1 MPIDEATRIQ
11 RRKERWAQKR
21 AQRALEAGGQIVPAA
36 EAIETPEPESAPVPE
51 PPASPPVAV
60 EAASPPIAE
69 ATSFAPANDLRST
82 QQKPAAFAEVLR
94 TPPDMPRLSEQHAES
109 DAHASPAEDFPAV
122 PPPRAPLSSAPIRA
136 AREGWTK
143 EPILMAL
150 LLVALL
156 VLLGNTFFLIRMNG
170 VADRVNAMTKNL
182 PAAVSAVA
190 DRPWVAIETV
200 NTVDFTNGGSPVTT
214 LYFINSGRTPA
225 HDFRSVTLGSLR
237 AAKLPPPAIPSKPGP
252 LTTTGVL
259 LPNLLGKL
267 VFFEKTRP
275 LTADEAA
282 KVRNGQY
289 VLWLAGRLDYRDG
302 QGNRH
307 TTTFRYRYNPA
318 LGGFNA
324 TPDGNSVN

>member
-1 MPIDEATRIQ
+1 MPIDEATRLQ

-21 AQRALEAGGQIVPAA
+21 AQRELESGGQVTPAA
-36 EAIETPEPESAPVPE
+36 EEVGTPAAESEPAPEPQ
-51 PPASPPVAV
+51 ASPPVAV
-60 EAASPPIAE
+60 EVSSPPIVE

-94 TPPDMPRLSEQHAES
+94 TPPEMSPLSDQYAEPDHPS
-109 DAHASPAEDFPAV
+109 SGEDFAPV
-122 PPPRAPLSSAPIRA
+122 PPSRAPLPSAPIRPE
-136 AREGWTK
+136 REGWTK

-150 LLVALL
+150 LLIGLL

-225 HDFRSVTLGSLR
+225 RDFRSVTIGSLR
-237 AAKLPPPAIPSKPGP
+237 AAKLPPPAVPSKPGP

-275 LTADEAA
+275 LTAEEAA
-282 KVRNGQY
+282 NVRNGQY

-302 QGNRH
+302 QGNQH